1 MEAVFKFL
9 SERTCYWWINESGI
23 FLEIVGAALLVV
35 AAFKSRNRIKNIPD
49 TWDAELAVKL
59 RDTIAAQAITE
70 LKGFVL
76 LAVGLVFQMA
86 GGFGG

>member
-23 FLEIVGAALLVV
+23 VLEIVGAALLVV
-35 AAFKSRNRIKNIPD
+35 AAFKSRNNIKNIPD

-76 LAVGLVFQMA
+76 LAVGLVFQMV

>member
-1 MEAVFKFL
+1 MDAMLNLL
-9 SERTCYWWINESGI
+9 SERTCYWWINETGI
-23 FLEIVGAALLVV
+23 VLEIVGAALLVV
-35 AAFKSRNRIKNIPD
+35 AAFESRNKIKNIPD
-49 TWDAELAVKL
+49 SWDAELAVRI

-76 LAVGLVFQMA
+76 LAVGLVLQMV